1 MCITGDHK
9 MRRMEK
15 TQGYL
20 REEELDALR
29 QAAART
35 GRSVAELIG
44 DAIRKGRAEAVSDR
58 SGCDL
63 GRQAGAHVPRT

>member
-1 MCITGDHK
+1 
-9 MRRMEK
+9 MEK

-63 GRQAGAHVPRT
+63 